1 VGGISQQAKML
12 KMKREAIR
20 ERRRQKLRQ
29 KGKKVPAQSRQ
40 NYQEKEDGD
49 SGRKELIGARVLKEF
64 PPYGIFEGVI
74 KHIRRKQGAHA
85 QFVYQDGTQ
94 HGVVYHVVYEDGDSE
109 DLPLSQ
115 VLPLLAQASAAQ
127 GQASATPAQT
137 RGDARQNPSNRRES
151 RSRTSCEAT
160 SPPHGK
166 GINAQEKKRAA
177 DASRR
182 KPPSWGT
189 LKHTPLEQAAAPK
202 SDATPRASA
211 ACGSRATAAK
221 QVGCSS
227 ARRDVVCR
235 LSAGGMVEVEKEGVY
250 YLCDIL
256 EVHL

>member
-1 VGGISQQAKML
+1 ML

-29 KGKKVPAQSRQ
+29 KEKKLCAQSRQ
-40 NYQEKEDGD
+40 NYPETEQ
-49 SGRKELIGARVLKEF
+49 GRGELIGAKILKEF

-127 GQASATPAQT
+127 GHASATQAQA

-151 RSRTSCEAT
+151 RRRTSCEAT
-160 SPPHGK
+160 RPQQGK

-182 KPPSWGT
+182 KPLSWGT
-189 LKHTPLEQAAAPK
+189 LEHTPLEQAAAPK
-202 SDATPRASA
+202 SDATPRASG
-211 ACGSRATAAK
+211 ACGSRPMAAK
-221 QVGCSS
+221 QGGCSS

-256 EVHL
+256 EVHLYKRRLLIVC

>member
-1 VGGISQQAKML
+1 
-12 KMKREAIR
+12 
-20 ERRRQKLRQ
+20 
-29 KGKKVPAQSRQ
+29 
-40 NYQEKEDGD
+40 
-49 SGRKELIGARVLKEF
+49 
-64 PPYGIFEGVI
+64 
-74 KHIRRKQGAHA
+74 
-85 QFVYQDGTQ
+85 
-94 HGVVYHVVYEDGDSE
+94 VYEDGDSE

-127 GQASATPAQT
+127 GQASATQGQASATPAQA

-151 RSRTSCEAT
+151 CIRTSCEAT
-160 SPPHGK
+160 QRPPHGK

-189 LKHTPLEQAAAPK
+189 LKHTPLEKVAAPK
-202 SDATPRASA
+202 SDATPRASG
-211 ACGSRATAAK
+211 ACGSRPTAAK
-221 QVGCSS
+221 QGGCSS

-256 EVHL
+256 EVHQ